1 MLSFLYFSAILYL
14 QLFLWENTSAAQP
27 AGITASYWPPHGWG
41 SVNGFGRK
49 CSLCAVFNLV
59 LYPSMRC
66 FMAKGEEGS
75 NGPGS
80 SSAAQPCLTAPRKKW
95 TPSYIKKNIYI
106 FLKKVIKNHYFPSLL
121 FFKILWKYW
130 FSGLL
135 CKVRK
140 NSSGLLCVS
149 LLSRLLSGSA
159 WVCSN
164 GSCAEQEEGSWLTP
178 SWPKLITCL

>member
-1 MLSFLYFSAILYL
+1 M
-14 QLFLWENTSAAQP
+14 
-27 AGITASYWPPHGWG
+27 
-41 SVNGFGRK
+41 
-49 CSLCAVFNLV
+49 
-59 LYPSMRC
+59 
-66 FMAKGEEGS
+66 GEEVSMALAGS
-75 NGPGS
+75 ADFVLCSTLCSTRVWDASWPKGRRASMAPAPQVLPNPASLLLEKNGPL
-80 SSAAQPCLTAPRKKW
+80 ATLKR
-95 TPSYIKKNIYI
+95 IYI

-140 NSSGLLCVS
+140 NSSGVLCVF